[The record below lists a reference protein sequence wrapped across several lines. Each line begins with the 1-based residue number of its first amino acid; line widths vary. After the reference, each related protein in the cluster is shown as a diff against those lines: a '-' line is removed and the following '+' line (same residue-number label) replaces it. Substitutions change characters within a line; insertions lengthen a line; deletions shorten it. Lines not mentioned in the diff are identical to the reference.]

1 MKIILYKN
9 TAPERK
15 VNKTNFLS
23 LVMEMDGFLREE
35 SSVTNPVLMLETS
48 VNFQPIQANGEDV
61 VANGELL
68 EHDYQVAD
76 TMPEFN
82 YAYIPD
88 FKRYYFLV
96 EIVSVRERLW
106 RVSFRCDVLMSFKSD
121 FVQEGLYFFC
131 ERSSEAVAREVLDDP
146 LISWSEKEDVSYTD
160 LTLGTQTYKNIT
172 FNTQCEDVNEDR
184 VTLYVTMNGVKRQE
198 VEPWTDGRTYSYGIT
213 PWESGGVNPPII
225 AFTLPNINGSAVQVN
240 SNDVPYVLSV
250 FKMNQIQRGLNIDD
264 SKVQSII
271 SAVIWPF
278 VIPASMRSNGWYKL
292 AIGDTSFVVPPTPDE
307 IFARVLMTSC
317 VLPYLIL
324 AEFDAP
330 IAQSFEDIPQ
340 HCSYDVY
347 LPYYGW
353 TTLDVVAHGG
363 HHFIIYYAL
372 SIIDGAGSVN
382 LYDTTADSLVF
393 TAPVQVGRK
402 IILTTTN
409 NRENQVQ
416 SNSLALNA
424 VLGSIGAVLGI
435 AGGIATGN
443 PLLIAGG
450 VASGLA
456 TAGKTVIGAQ
466 SIIERGSISFGSE
479 ATNFFS
485 PLKPYLRRKRKLP
498 AIAYGSSQYVLF
510 NGLKGHPVKSTICL
524 YDYDKGY
531 FLLADSKHISSG
543 TATDGELTELQSILN
558 TGFFL

>member
-1 MKIILYKN
+1 MKIQFYKN
-9 TAPERK
+9 NAPERK
-15 VNKTNFLS
+15 VDKTSSLS
-23 LVMEMDGFLREE
+23 LVMEVDGYLRDE
-35 SSVTNPVLMLETS
+35 SSVINPVLTIEMT
-48 VNFQPIQANGEDV
+48 VNSQDV
-61 VANGELL
+61 LANGELV
-68 EHDYQVAD
+68 EANGDPIVYDYQI
-76 TMPEFN
+76 TNMIPEFN
-82 YAYIPD
+82 YAYIPN

-96 EIVSVRERLW
+96 EIISVRTGLW
-106 RVSFRCDVLMSFKSD
+106 RVALRCDVLMSFKED
-121 FVQEGLYFFC
+121 FVKDGLYFFC
-131 ERSSEAVAREVLDDP
+131 ERAEEISAPVILDDP
-146 LISWSEKEDVSYTD
+146 LISWSEEEEVTYTD
-160 LTLGTQTYKNIT
+160 LTLGNQTYKNIT
-172 FNTQCEDVNEDR
+172 FNTQCEDVDEDR

-198 VEPWTDGRTYSYGIT
+198 VEPWTDGVTYTYGIT

-225 AFTLPNINGSAVQVN
+225 AGTLPNINGSAVQVN

-278 VIPASMRSNGWYKL
+278 VIPSSMRSNLWYKL
-292 AIGDTSFVVPPTPDE
+292 AIGDTTFVVPPTPDE
-307 IFARVLMTSC
+307 IFARVLRTSC

-330 IAQSFEDIPQ
+330 MVQSFEDLPQ

-353 TTLDVVAHGG
+353 TALDVMAYGG

-382 LYDTTADSLVF
+382 LYDTTSDSLVF

-424 VLGSIGAVLGI
+424 VLGGIGAVLGI
-435 AGGIATGN
+435 AGGVVTGN

-485 PLKPYLRRKRKLP
+485 PLKPYLRKKRKIP
-498 AIAYGSSQYVLF
+498 AIEAGSSSYASF
-510 NGLKGHPVKSTICL
+510 NGLRGHPVKTSVCL
-524 YDYDKGY
+524 KDYSSGY
-531 FLLADSKHISSG
+531 VLLSDVKNISSG
-543 TATDGELTELQSILN
+543 TATDNEMKELESILN
-558 TGFFL
+558 SGFYL

>member
-1 MKIILYKN
+1 MHIYLYQN
-9 TAPERK
+9 TASERK
-15 VNKTNFLS
+15 VNKSPFLV
-23 LVMEMDGFLREE
+23 LVMDMDGFLRDE
-35 SSVTNPVLMLETS
+35 SSVTNPIVMLETRAS
-48 VNFQPIQANGEDV
+48 RQRIQAEGEDV
-61 VANGELL
+61 EASGDLIEY
-68 EHDYQVAD
+68 DYQTAD
-76 TMPEFN
+76 ALPEFN

-88 FKRYYFLV
+88 FNRYYFV
-96 EIVSVRERLW
+96 SEIVSVRTGLW
-106 RVSFRCDVLMSFKSD
+106 RVSMRCDVLMSFKSD
-121 FVQEGLYFFC
+121 FIKEGVYFFC
-131 ERSSEAVAREVLDDP
+131 ERADEIPSPSVLDDP
-146 LISWSEKEDVSYTD
+146 LISWSEKEEVTYTD

-198 VEPWTDGRTYSYGIT
+198 VEHWTDGITYSYGIT

-225 AFTLPNINGSAVQVN
+225 ASTLPNINGSAVQVN

-278 VIPASMRSNGWYKL
+278 VIPASFRSNLWYKV
-292 AIGDTSFVVPPTPDE
+292 AIGDTTFIVPPTPDE
-307 IFARVLMTSC
+307 IFARVLRTSC
-317 VLPYLIL
+317 ILPYMVL

-330 IAQSFEDIPQ
+330 TAQSFEDLPQ

-353 TTLDVVAHGG
+353 TALDVMAYGG

-382 LYDTTADSLVF
+382 LYDTTNDSLVF

-424 VLGSIGAVLGI
+424 VLGGIGAVLGI

-466 SIIERGSISFGSE
+466 SIIERGSVSFGSE

-485 PLKPYLRRKRKLP
+485 PLKPYLRKKRKIP
-498 AIAYGSSQYVLF
+498 AIGAGTPSYDLF
-510 NGLKGHPVKSTICL
+510 EGLRGHPVKTSVCL
-524 YDYDKGY
+524 HDYSSGY
-531 FLLADSKHISSG
+531 VLLSDVKNISSG
-543 TATDGELTELQSILN
+543 TATDSEIKELESILN
-558 TGFFL
+558 SGFYL